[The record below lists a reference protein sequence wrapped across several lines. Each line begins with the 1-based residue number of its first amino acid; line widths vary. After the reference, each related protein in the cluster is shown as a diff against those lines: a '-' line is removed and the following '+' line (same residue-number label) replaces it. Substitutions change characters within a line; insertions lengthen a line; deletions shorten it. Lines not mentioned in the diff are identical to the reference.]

1 MLARHVP
8 LFPQNL
14 AEHRTTKGISLSQVV
29 DATKISVR
37 YLQAIEWGDFAKL
50 PGGIYGLSYVRQYAR
65 AVDCDEDL
73 LVARYREA
81 AKSADPNVS

>member
-1 MLARHVP
+1 M
-8 LFPQNL
+8 
-14 AEHRTTKGISLSQVV
+14 
-29 DATKISVR
+29 
-37 YLQAIEWGDFAKL
+37 

-81 AKSADPNVS
+81 AKSTDAGLS

>member
-1 MLARHVP
+1 MLARHIP
-8 LFPQNL
+8 LLPQNL
-14 AEHRTTKGISLSQVV
+14 AEHRSTRGISLSQVV

-37 YLQAIEWGDFAKL
+37 YLQAIEWGDFGKL

-81 AKSADPNVS
+81 AKSREQGVS